1 MKKTTKK
8 VKPAYIVNMDNMQTL
23 EDIDVEFGMAKHNA
37 GLAISDI
44 ELAAIVHTVCKNVC
58 TPDIIIYD
66 CTCKC
71 EKKKP
76 WYKRFWNWLTH
87 KK

>member
-1 MKKTTKK
+1 MKNTPKK

-23 EDIDVEFGMAKHNA
+23 EDIDVEFGLAKHDA

-44 ELAAIVHTVCKNVC
+44 ELAAIVRNACKPVR
-58 TPDIIIYD
+58 TLEIIIHD
-66 CTCKC
+66 CDSTY

-76 WYKRFWNWLTH
+76 WYKRFWNWLFG